1 MRIVFSSPEEF
12 LDELSE
18 STVKGNVCRVNV
30 EMEWDQEEQVSCH
43 YNIWLSAI
51 IADKDNGDSLCEFAR
66 RVEEKDTAE
75 AIYDDVEARCKSFD
89 VKVRPGRIELY

>member
-30 EMEWDQEEQVSCH
+30 EMDWDQEEQVTCH
-43 YNIWLSAI
+43 YNVWLSAI
-51 IADKDNGDSLCEFAR
+51 IVDKFNDDSLCEFAR
-66 RVEEKDTAE
+66 RVEEKDAAE
-75 AIYDDVEARCKSFD
+75 AIYNDVEARCKSFG
-89 VKVRPGRIELY
+89 VKVRPGRLELY